1 MTTASDTTVVRDLT
15 FPQPPE
21 AVWKALTDTNA
32 LAAWLMPN
40 DIKPEVGHNFE
51 FRGQA
56 YGDWDGV
63 IHCEVL
69 ESVPNERLVYT
80 WASLGIE
87 TTVTF
92 ELTPDAGGTRV
103 HFEQTGF
110 DETQTQNKQGAEY
123 GWNAFFQKL
132 TEVLAK

>member
-1 MTTASDTTVVRDLT
+1 MTNASTDTAVVRDLT

-21 AVWKALTDTNA
+21 AVWLALTNSDA
-32 LAAWLMPN
+32 LAQWLMPN
-40 DIKPEVGHNFE
+40 NMTPEVGQLFE

-63 IHCEVL
+63 IHCEVR
-69 ESVPNERLVYT
+69 ECVPNERLVYT
-80 WASLGIE
+80 WASLGVD

-92 ELTPDAGGTRV
+92 ELIPDGTGTRV

-110 DETQTQNKQGAEY
+110 TETRNKQGAEY

-132 TEVLAK
+132 TDVVAAL